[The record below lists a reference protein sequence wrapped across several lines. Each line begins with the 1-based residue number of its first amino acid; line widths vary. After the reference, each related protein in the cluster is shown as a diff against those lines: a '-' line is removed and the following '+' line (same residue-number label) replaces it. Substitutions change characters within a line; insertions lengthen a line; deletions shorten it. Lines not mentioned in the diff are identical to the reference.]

1 MTVQD
6 VPVTGTRR
14 KKRSGEPQPYDFR
27 RPMTLARE
35 HGRVLEMAFETFA
48 RQWATQLTARL
59 RVLAQVGLES
69 VQMCSYDEYVRPLPD
84 MTVMVLSD
92 VDGGRSTGVLQLPVD
107 GVMQWVDHLLGGP
120 GLPVKGVER
129 ELTEIEWTLVRGVL
143 RHAMGDLT
151 YAFASV
157 CPLELSVRG
166 VQYNPQFVQ
175 AAAASDP
182 VIVATFSL
190 DVAGRTSTATLMV
203 PAPVLLQAMQSG
215 EKLETRSADAIREQE
230 LAHERMAEQVRSVP
244 VGVSVR
250 LKPLTVTPRTVAG
263 LAVGDV
269 LTLNH
274 RAHEPLDVVVDDVV
288 LARAALGSAG
298 SRLAC
303 LVVSPEENS

>member
-6 VPVTGTRR
+6 APVRSSRR
-14 KKRSGEPQPYDFR
+14 KRSAAPVPYDFR

-48 RQWATQLTARL
+48 RQWGNQLTARL
-59 RVLAQVGLES
+59 RVLAHVGLES

-84 MTVMVLSD
+84 MTVMVMCD
-92 VDGGRSTGVLQLPVD
+92 VDGGRSTGVLQLPAD

-120 GLPVKGVER
+120 GLPVAGPER

-143 RHAMGDLT
+143 GHAMGDLT

-157 CPLELSVRG
+157 CPLDVAVRG

-182 VIVATFSL
+182 VIVATFAL
-190 DVAGRTSTATLMV
+190 EVAGRASTATLMV
-203 PAPVLLQAMQSG
+203 PAPVLLQALQSG
-215 EKLETRSADAIREQE
+215 EKLDTRSAEAIREQE
-230 LAHERMAEQVRSVP
+230 LASERMADQVRSVP
-244 VGVSVR
+244 VDVSVR
-250 LKPLTVTPRTVAG
+250 LRPMTVTPGTVAD

-303 LVVSPEENS
+303 LVVSSEENA